1 MADIGTTLR
10 EARIR
15 ARIDISEVE
24 ARTKIRA
31 KYLRAIENEEWDLLP
46 GPVYVKSFLRTYGD
60 FLGVDSRG
68 LVDEYKRR
76 YERPADQDMRP
87 IAPLGR
93 ERERKRRRS
102 SRFGRVAA
110 VVVVLAVVAVALFVV
125 GSLSGNNNTTT
136 SSTPSTTGASNPA
149 STTTTH
155 TTTTAR
161 KHKHRPPPP
170 PKPTTVTLK
179 LVPTSSIYVCV
190 EDGTGKKLIP
200 GLVYAAGQTI
210 PTETASKLMITLGNP
225 SVQMKVNGKT
235 VPVAG
240 VSDRIRADARQDQPA
255 RRGSAAHVHMSAR
268 RFWRTGVSTG
278 GPRAGILITGT
289 EVLSGIISD
298 RNGPW
303 LSERLVEIGVDAA
316 MIQIVG
322 DRPDDLLASLRF
334 MAEEGMALIVTS
346 GGPRADRRRSHR
358 RGRGRVRRPRDGAR
372 RGSRGT
378 DRRDPPAADDALAGP
393 RSRRDP

>member
-93 ERERKRRRS
+93 ERERRRRRS

-110 VVVVLAVVAVALFVV
+110 VVVVLALVVAALFVV
-125 GSLSGNNNTTT
+125 GSLSGNNSTT
-136 SSTPSTTGASNPA
+136 SSTPSTTAASNPT
-149 STTTTH
+149 SS

-161 KHKHRPPPP
+161 KHKHRPPP
-170 PKPTTVTLK
+170 KPTAVTLK

-190 EDGTGKKLIP
+190 EDGNGKKLIP
-200 GLVYAAGQTI
+200 GVVFPAGATI
-210 PTETASKLMITLGNP
+210 PTETAPKLMVTLGNP

-235 VPVAG
+235 VTVANASPVGYELTPGKTTPLAAG
-240 VSDRIRADARQDQPA
+240 QLPTCA
-255 RRGSAAHVHMSAR
+255 
-268 RFWRTGVSTG
+268 
-278 GPRAGILITGT
+278 
-289 EVLSGIISD
+289 
-298 RNGPW
+298 
-303 LSERLVEIGVDAA
+303 
-316 MIQIVG
+316 
-322 DRPDDLLASLRF
+322 
-334 MAEEGMALIVTS
+334 
-346 GGPRADRRRSHR
+346 
-358 RGRGRVRRPRDGAR
+358 
-372 RGSRGT
+372 
-378 DRRDPPAADDALAGP
+378 
-393 RSRRDP
+393 